1 MIFYYHP
8 SDISYST
15 FSVAIGDDMLFPLI
29 PEIC

>member
-15 FSVAIGDDMLFPLI
+15 FSVAIGGDMLFPLI